1 MNDKDR
7 ELIERVLKSA
17 GEAGSMGWEH
27 LVRYYF
33 VSGVLS
39 AIGYS
44 LLVAGALYALR
55 TLHNWKIKKDW
66 DDMEKHLVRGIGMTV
81 CVVAAAIF
89 FTEAVSGLRTAMVP
103 EGAAIRAALN

>member
-7 ELIERVLKSA
+7 ELVERVLQAA
-17 GEAGSMGWEH
+17 GEAGSQGWEH

-39 AIGYS
+39 AVGYS

-55 TLHNWKIKKDW
+55 RLHKWSIEEEW
-66 DDMEKHLVRGIGMTV
+66 DAMEKHVVRGIGMTV
-81 CVVAAAIF
+81 CVIAAVIF
-89 FTEAVSGLRTAMVP
+89 FSEAVSGLRTALTP
-103 EGAAIRAALN
+103 EGAAIRAVLN